1 MRRFRAL
8 FQKRRLDC
16 ELDDELRFHLESQVE
31 ENLRRGMTPEQARY
45 EARRSFGG
53 VEQVKEAYRD
63 RRGFPLLETLVQ
75 DLRYSQRV
83 LHQSPVFTVV
93 AILTLALGIGA
104 TSSIFSV
111 VNAVLLKPLPF
122 RDANRLVLVRQQM
135 LKFGAQTMNVP
146 APDTVEYRK
155 SGVFEEAGR
164 VIHAAVRIGDSV
176 LEMGES
182 RDEAQT
188 LPGRFFL
195 YVEDCDAC
203 YRGAVAAGATSL
215 QEPADQPYGH
225 RTAMVLDPFG
235 YQWVPASL
243 IRNAKP

>member
-1 MRRFRAL
+1 MASLRASRRFPVRGCFRQSNRSVMRRFRAL

-155 SGVFEEAGR
+155 SGV
-164 VIHAAVRIGDSV
+164 
-176 LEMGES
+176 
-182 RDEAQT
+182 
-188 LPGRFFL
+188 
-195 YVEDCDAC
+195 
-203 YRGAVAAGATSL
+203 
-215 QEPADQPYGH
+215 
-225 RTAMVLDPFG
+225 
-235 YQWVPASL
+235 
-243 IRNAKP
+243 